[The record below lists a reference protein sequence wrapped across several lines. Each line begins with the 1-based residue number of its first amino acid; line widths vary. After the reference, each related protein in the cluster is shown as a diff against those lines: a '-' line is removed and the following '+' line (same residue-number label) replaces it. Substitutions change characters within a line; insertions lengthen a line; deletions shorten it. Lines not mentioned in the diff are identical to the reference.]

1 MKHLFL
7 LLCILTS
14 NLLFS
19 QDKKAENPWS
29 GNFDLGLSFTKNTES
44 TFQFNNIFLVNY
56 KIGAYQISLAN
67 NIAFISKTG
76 EEELLNKG
84 TQNIKYE
91 LIDIGLNLGIE
102 LGRLYDISRNIQNR
116 YTGST
121 GLSYGFKQKKGDKFS
136 IGVAY
141 QIEEGTTVEKIKTV
155 QSRIDS
161 EFNLIKKLS
170 KSVELSFINKYQP
183 NIEDF
188 GDFRWQSNLSIRLN
202 LNSKF
207 LLSINTTFNYESYPE
222 KGIPESD
229 YQLINSISY
238 IF

>member
-1 MKHLFL
+1 MQHLFL

-14 NLLFS
+14 SLLFS
-19 QDKKAENPWS
+19 QDKKEENPWS
-29 GNFDLGLSFTKNTES
+29 GNFDLGLILTKNTES
-44 TFQFNNIFLVNY
+44 TFQFNNIFLINY

-91 LIDIGLNLGIE
+91 LIDIGLNFNIK

-116 YTGST
+116 YTGSS
-121 GLSYGFKQKKGDKFS
+121 GLSYGFKQKKGDKCS

-141 QIEEGTTVEKIKTV
+141 QIEEETTIEKIKTE

-183 NIEDF
+183 NIEHF
-188 GDFRWQSNLSIRLN
+188 GDFRWQSNLSLKLN
-202 LNSKF
+202 LSSKF

-238 IF
+238 TF